1 VFAGLTTLGTQAA
14 VEYACNPH
22 TVSEL
27 LAQVVSDGVVRP
39 FEAIL
44 EVSVAG
50 GVPLHTQLVAVRICE
65 PSAGFIAE
73 QIA

>member
-1 VFAGLTTLGTQAA
+1 
-14 VEYACNPH
+14 
-22 TVSEL
+22 
-27 LAQVVSDGVVRP
+27 LAQVVSDGLVRP